1 MKQVCILIFS
11 LLMLTSAVQAEALKE
26 DNQHVRT
33 WNAFAQNVL
42 KLHKKLIKGKA
53 LRVVKRQGGYAT
65 VKDWHYQQER
75 YFDKANNQLI
85 SQIQWGSDKARQLHT
100 IEVYVRDKQG
110 RVIRDYT
117 AAYLPHY
124 HNAPVQTLISLHRY
138 NKGLHAFRT
147 FDASGYRIDERCDGR
162 YRGKSVELLLD
173 EDEIADM
180 QYDKDSVMQS
190 ATYKACFGDLQT
202 VAGIYLQPQ

>member
-1 MKQVCILIFS
+1 MKQVGIFIFS
-11 LLMLTSAVQAEALKE
+11 IMVFVTVAQAKNIKE
-26 DNQHVRT
+26 DNQHIRT

-42 KLHKKLIKGKA
+42 KLHKKLIKDKA
-53 LRVVKRQGGYAT
+53 VRVVKHQGGYAT
-65 VKDWHYQQER
+65 VKDWHFQEER

-85 SQIQWGSDKARQLHT
+85 SQIQWDSGKDGQLHT

-110 RVIRDYT
+110 KVIRDYI
-117 AAYLPHY
+117 AAFLPFY

-138 NKGLHAFRT
+138 HKGLHAFRT

-162 YRGKSVELLLD
+162 YQGKPVELLLD

-202 VAGIYLQPQ
+202 AAGIYLQPQ